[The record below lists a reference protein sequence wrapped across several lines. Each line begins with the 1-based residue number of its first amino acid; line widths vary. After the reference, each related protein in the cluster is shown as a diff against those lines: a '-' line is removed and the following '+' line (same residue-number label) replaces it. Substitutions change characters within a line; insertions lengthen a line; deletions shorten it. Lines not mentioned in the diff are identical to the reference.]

1 MSISATW
8 NRSRDNGGSPVL
20 DYNITLL
27 EANSSVQQSQ
37 SGIRETFYTLRHLR
51 QNRTYTLLLQARNVV
66 GYGNSANA
74 TVSTLA
80 AGKMLFCI
88 FFDSGFS
95 QSDICGRNSVNH
107 PFTHSINHS
116 LTHPLIHSFHFISFH
131 LFIDPFTHSF
141 MHVCMRSFINA
152 FIRACIYY
160 IHAIHSF
167 IHSVGHSIISSFLYL
182 TS

>member
-1 MSISATW
+1 M
-8 NRSRDNGGSPVL
+8 
-20 DYNITLL
+20 
-27 EANSSVQQSQ
+27 QQRQ

-51 QNRTYTLLLQARNVV
+51 QNRTYILLLQARNVV

-95 QSDICGRNSVNH
+95 QSDICCRNSVSH

-116 LTHPLIHSFHFISFH
+116 LTHSFIHFISF
-131 LFIDPFTHSF
+131 IDPF
-141 MHVCMRSFINA
+141 
-152 FIRACIYY
+152 
-160 IHAIHSF
+160 IHSF
-167 IHSVGHSIISSFLYL
+167 IRLCTYACVHSLMHSFVHAFIIFIQFIHLFIQLGIHLYRLSF
-182 TS
+182 T